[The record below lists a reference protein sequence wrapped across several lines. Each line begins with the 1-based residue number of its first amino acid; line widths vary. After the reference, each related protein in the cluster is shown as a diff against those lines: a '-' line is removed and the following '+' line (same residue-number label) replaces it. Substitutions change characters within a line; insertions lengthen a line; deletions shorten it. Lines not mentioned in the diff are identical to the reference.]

1 LIKNCYEAVNE
12 LEKLSKELEVLLDKN
27 IKLDGKLDGRI
38 DDIEREFLFIKK
50 SLEGITVEGSDKS
63 AYKLGLD
70 MISYKMQA
78 QTKDNDI
85 KPWKY
90 RGEQLE
96 KQFKKLEETL
106 KEVEY
111 IKKWN

>member
-1 LIKNCYEAVNE
+1 M
-12 LEKLSKELEVLLDKN
+12 LLDKN

-38 DDIEREFLFIKK
+38 DEIEREFLFIKK
-50 SLEGITVEGSDKS
+50 SLEGIAVDGSDKS

-70 MISYKMQA
+70 MISYKIQA

-85 KPWKY
+85 KPWKN
-90 RGEQLE
+90 RDEQLDE
-96 KQFKKLEETL
+96 QFKKLEDTL
-106 KEVEY
+106 KEIEY